1 MSAWPAALLLAA
13 ALALP
18 AAADEPT
25 WRAETPRVYG
35 YVLGDRVTRRVSIDA
50 PTPLRLDET
59 SLPGPARTG
68 RYLELQQLRH
78 DTEPLADGTRYRLE
92 LVYQVIGVADAIRTT
107 ELPGLSLRLRAG
119 DATHTVDIP
128 AQAVT
133 VGPVAP
139 APVFVEMLD
148 DAPAPPI
155 DVSAARRQTLAGA
168 ALAALLAAA
177 WLVRRY
183 LLPVL
188 RPSARP
194 FHRAWR
200 QLRRLRR
207 SDTGDDPGLAQAL
220 GAVHA
225 AFNQT
230 FGETL
235 LPEALPAFF
244 RAHPAYQ
251 GLDAEITAFFAHS
264 HGHLF
269 GGRPFA
275 AAGRGWPQLM
285 DLCRRLRAAE
295 RS

>member
-1 MSAWPAALLLAA
+1 VNAWPAAALLAV

-18 AAADEPT
+18 AAAGEPA

-35 YVLGDRVTRRVSIDA
+35 YLLGDRVTRRISVDA
-50 PTPLRLDET
+50 PAPLRLDET
-59 SLPGPARTG
+59 SLPRPARIG
-68 RYLELQQLRH
+68 RYLELQHLRH
-78 DTEPLADGTRYRLE
+78 ETMPLADGTRHHLE
-92 LVYQVIGVADAIRTT
+92 LVYQVIGVADAIRST
-107 ELPGLSLRLRAG
+107 ELPALSLRLRAG

-139 APVFVEMLD
+139 APAFDEMLD
-148 DAPAPPI
+148 DAPAQLI
-155 DVSAARRQTLAGA
+155 DISTARRQTLAGA

-177 WLVRRY
+177 WAVRRY

-200 QLRRLRR
+200 QLRRTGTPD
-207 SDTGDDPGLAQAL
+207 DTGLVQAL
-220 GAVHA
+220 GAMHG

-251 GLDAEITAFFAHS
+251 GLEAEITDFFARS

-295 RS
+295 RRN

>member
-1 MSAWPAALLLAA
+1 
-13 ALALP
+13 
-18 AAADEPT
+18 
-25 WRAETPRVYG
+25 
-35 YVLGDRVTRRVSIDA
+35 
-50 PTPLRLDET
+50 
-59 SLPGPARTG
+59 
-68 RYLELQQLRH
+68 
-78 DTEPLADGTRYRLE
+78 
-92 LVYQVIGVADAIRTT
+92 
-107 ELPGLSLRLRAG
+107 
-119 DATHTVDIP
+119 
-128 AQAVT
+128 
-133 VGPVAP
+133 
-139 APVFVEMLD
+139 
-148 DAPAPPI
+148 
-155 DVSAARRQTLAGA
+155 
-168 ALAALLAAA
+168 
-177 WLVRRY
+177 VRRY

-200 QLRRLRR
+200 QLRRTGTPD
-207 SDTGDDPGLAQAL
+207 DTGLVQAL
-220 GAVHA
+220 GAMHG

-251 GLDAEITAFFAHS
+251 GLEAEITDFFARS

-295 RS
+295 RRN